1 MEAVEREKIKTKME
15 LKEKEL
21 MDEKM
26 RAEAEAENLLRRLKE
41 IEQEEAERIRQSKQI
56 VKAKTEI
63 HLVRKGRQ
71 EEAKLQR
78 ASYGSSH
85 HVNAQFNQSN
95 NFTDNFDG
103 YTNPSNSGYD

>member
-41 IEQEEAERIRQSKQI
+41 IEQEEAERIR
-56 VKAKTEI
+56 
-63 HLVRKGRQ
+63 
-71 EEAKLQR
+71 
-78 ASYGSSH
+78 
-85 HVNAQFNQSN
+85 
-95 NFTDNFDG
+95 
-103 YTNPSNSGYD
+103 